1 MIKIFIYNEYKI
13 NNKQKLAINQKKI
26 KQKKQLPKMRITGAE
41 RLLEFSRPNE

>member
-26 KQKKQLPKMRITGAE
+26 KQKTTKMRITGAE
-41 RLLEFSRPNE
+41 RFLEFSRPNE